1 MDREIIMKTDSI
13 SRYKLKRTLESLA
26 SKEGRGTELITL
38 YVPPDRQIHEVM
50 NNLREEKETA
60 SNIKSKT
67 TKKNVQDA
75 IEKVTQRLKLF
86 KKPPPSGLAIFCGAI
101 PQNGP
106 GSEKMELYTIVPLE
120 PINVYFYRCDNRF
133 HLEPL
138 QEIIRE
144 KDTYGIILIDGN
156 EATLAI
162 LRGRRMEIIKEMTS
176 GIAGKHRAGGQSAR
190 RFERIREAE
199 VNSYFKRVGSNAN
212 DILGKISDLKGIII
226 GGPGPTKIDFSHGEF
241 LNYMIKEKIIAT
253 LDTSYVGKGGVEE
266 VIQKSSEI
274 LRGVRYAEEKIL
286 VQKFLYE
293 IGHDSGLAIYGEED
307 VKKNLKIGSVDI
319 LLLSEGVNIIRAKII
334 CTNCNYST
342 DELLEPREMINFEKR
357 LLETKCPDCS
367 NTTLTFAD
375 SKDLLTEFIEAAENS
390 NTQVE
395 IISVET
401 EEGVMLR
408 DSFGG
413 IAAILRYK

>member
-1 MDREIIMKTDSI
+1 MDKGIIMKTDSI

-138 QEIIRE
+138 QEITRE

-342 DELLEPREMINFEKR
+342 DQLLEPREMISFEKR
-357 LLETKCPDCS
+357 LLEKKCPNCS
-367 NTTLTFAD
+367 NITLTFAD